1 MKYETKA
8 SNIGVK
14 RWQVE
19 INLKCSEAG
28 SDARYCGQFH
38 CSSCFSA
45 KDHDDDDDDAS
56 VDDEDKGGSDDDNDD
71 DDEDLAAARQF
82 APSVSIHT
90 SLHSSQPIVFFIP
103 CIISI
108 ISIISIT
115 IINQ

>member
-45 KDHDDDDDDAS
+45 KDHDDDDDSDG
-56 VDDEDKGGSDDDNDD
+56 DEDKEGSGDD
-71 DDEDLAAARQF
+71 DDDGEDLAAARQF

-103 CIISI
+103 CIIII
-108 ISIISIT
+108 ISIISIS

>member
-1 MKYETKA
+1 MKPKHEISKK
-8 SNIGVK
+8 ND
-14 RWQVE
+14 VE
-19 INLKCSEAG
+19 VDLKCSEAG

-45 KDHDDDDDDAS
+45 KDDDDDDNDAS
-56 VDDEDKGGSDDDNDD
+56 DDDEDKEGSGDD
-71 DDEDLAAARQF
+71 DDDGEDLAAARQF

-103 CIISI
+103 CIIII
-108 ISIISIT
+108 ISIISIS